1 MDLAASLF
9 SFLQTIAASSVILLN
24 LLLGSGAS
32 LFSMFVISE
41 SPLAQTQIATT
52 TSITATTTPVAKT
65 ASSTPKKV
73 AAKPTKVAAPVSTTV
88 PTPQVAVNLTPLVN
102 PETLNTETRTKI
114 VNILCSVSLGKG
126 GRSISGSGVLVDA
139 RGVVLTNAHIGQY
152 FLLSQALGRGAV
164 DCVIR
169 TGSPATPLY
178 RATLLYLPPQWVE
191 NNASQLTAEHALGT
205 GEYDYAFLLINE
217 TTNPNAALPSS
228 FPNIQ
233 MSGASPQTGENI
245 LVAGYPAGF
254 LDSMTIERNL
264 YATSAFS
271 KVGQLYTFDSNSF
284 VDVIALGGTVVAQ
297 GGSSGGAVVRLYD
310 GKLSG
315 LIATAT
321 TGTTTADRDLHAIT
335 LNYIDRSLTLNGK
348 GGIVGLLT
356 GDIKE
361 AAAKFNTEVAPGE
374 AAKLQSAL
382 K

>member
-1 MDLAASLF
+1 MDLVGSLI
-9 SFLQTIAASSVILLN
+9 SFLQGLLLSSVAVIS
-24 LLLGSGAS
+24 LLLGTGAS
-32 LFSMFVISE
+32 LLSSFAITE
-41 SPLAQTQIATT
+41 SPHAQIQVATSSSLATT
-52 TSITATTTPVAKT
+52 TSPVTKT
-65 ASSTPKKV
+65 ASTTPKKL
-73 AAKPTKVAAPVSTTV
+73 AAKPTKVAAPVSTSAS
-88 PTPQVAVNLTPLVN
+88 TPQAAVNLTPLLS
-102 PETLNTETRTKI
+102 PEAINTDTRTKI
-114 VNILCSVSLGKG
+114 VNILCSVSLGSG
-126 GRSISGSGVLVDA
+126 GRSISGSGVVVDA

-152 FLLSQALGRGAV
+152 FLLSQVLGRQAA

-178 RATLLYLPPQWVE
+178 RATLLYLPPQWVDT
-191 NNASQLTAEHALGT
+191 NASQLTTEHALGT
-205 GEYDYAFLLINE
+205 GEYDYAFLIINS

-254 LDSMTIERNL
+254 LDSITIERNL

-271 KVGQLYTFDSNSF
+271 KVGQQYTFDSNGY
-284 VDVIALGGTVVAQ
+284 VDVISLGGTVVAQ

-310 GKLSG
+310 GRLSG

-321 TGTTTADRDLHAIT
+321 TGTTTADRDLNAIT
-335 LNYIDRSLTLNGK
+335 INYIDRSLTLNGK
-348 GGIVGLLT
+348 GGIVGLLS

-361 AAAKFNTEVAPGE
+361 AAAKFNLEVAPGE